1 MISRLREKTNGFT
14 VTPKQFT
21 RFAFVAAALLT
32 LIIAT
37 GAGVRLTDS
46 GLGCE
51 AWPNCVP
58 GELLVPADLH
68 SFIEFGN
75 RMLSG
80 LVSLG
85 VLATAIA
92 ALRRRPF
99 RRDLAILAWML
110 PLGAGIQAA
119 LGAMSVKSELAW
131 EWVVAHFATSMII
144 QIFAV
149 ILVWRSMRE
158 PDETPR
164 TNDRSIVWS
173 VRGLVVLTAAA
184 WISGMGATAAG
195 PHAGG
200 HPGQEVSPRWEPKSG
215 GSLEWV
221 VHRHGRA
228 ADLLGIFAIGVWLL
242 LWKKQASS
250 ELRINA
256 TVFVVL
262 VGIQGLIGS
271 IQWNQQLP
279 AELVWLHVLFAV
291 FCWTSVLWFSLVAGK
306 PKPSAERAIAYEKK
320 PLNAS

>member
-1 MISRLREKTNGFT
+1 MIARLREKTNGFT
-14 VTPKQFT
+14 VTPEQFT
-21 RFAFVAAALLT
+21 KFALVAAGLLT

-46 GLGCE
+46 GLGCSE
-51 AWPNCVP
+51 WPNCMPGQLAVP
-58 GELLVPADLH
+58 TDLH
-68 SFIEFGN
+68 SLIEYGN
-75 RMLSG
+75 RVLSS
-80 LVSLG
+80 LVSFG
-85 VLATAIA
+85 VLACAIA
-92 ALRRRPF
+92 AMRRRPY
-99 RRDLAILAWML
+99 RRDLALLAWTL

-149 ILVWRSMRE
+149 ILVWRSMHEPGAKRE
-158 PDETPR
+158 
-164 TNDRSIVWS
+164 NDRSIVWS
-173 VRGLVVLTAAA
+173 VRGLLVLTAAA
-184 WISGMGATAAG
+184 WISGMGVTAAG

-228 ADLLGIFAIGVWLL
+228 ADLLGIVAIGVWLL
-242 LWKKQASS
+242 LWKKKASR
-250 ELRINA
+250 ELRINS
-256 TVFVVL
+256 TIFVVL

-271 IQWNQQLP
+271 VQWNQHLP

-291 FCWTSVLWFSLVAGK
+291 FCWTSALWFCLVAGR
-306 PKPSAERAIAYEKK
+306 PRPAEAPATAPYAKK